1 MNCPEEII
9 VYMHEFLD
17 DDLDPEHEQKLKAH
31 LGTCKAC
38 QSMFHEMKKTVALIR
53 STANVHAPENFT
65 QSVMAKLPKEKK
77 KVGVQRWMKH
87 HPIVTAA
94 AVFLFL
100 MAGSLFS
107 AWDSDREFS
116 TTNAGQVVVEDHTVI
131 VPAGKVIKGDL
142 VVKNGDIKIEGE
154 VQGNVTV
161 INGEVTVSNGEKY
174 LASAGHVT
182 GKIEEVD
189 RAFDWIWY
197 QIKKTA
203 TELVSLDGQK
213 EPSEK

>member
-9 VYMHEFLD
+9 VYMHEYLD
-17 DDLDPEHEQKLKAH
+17 DDLDPEHEQVLKDH

-38 QSMFHEMKKTVALIR
+38 QTVFHEMKKTVALIR
-53 STANVHAPENFT
+53 STANVHAPDNFT

-77 KVGVQRWMKH
+77 KIGMQRWMKR
-87 HPIVTAA
+87 HPFVTAA
-94 AVFLFL
+94 AVFIFL

-116 TTNAGQVVVEDHTVI
+116 TTNAGQVVVKDHTVI
-131 VPAGKVIKGDL
+131 VPAGKVVKGDL
-142 VVKNGDIKIEGE
+142 IVKNGDIKIEGE

-161 INGEVTVSNGEKY
+161 INGEQY
-174 LASAGHVT
+174 LASAGNVT

-197 QIKKTA
+197 HIKKTA
-203 TELVSLDGQK
+203 TELVSLDGKK
-213 EPSEK
+213 EPDKK

>member
-9 VYMHEFLD
+9 VYMHEYLD
-17 DDLDPEHEQKLKAH
+17 EDLDPEHEQILKDH
-31 LGTCKAC
+31 LGTCTAC
-38 QSMFHEMKKTVALIR
+38 QNIFHEMKKTIALIR
-53 STANVHAPENFT
+53 STANVHAPDHFT
-65 QSVMAKLPKEKK
+65 QSVMARLPKEKK
-77 KVGVQRWMKH
+77 KVGVQRWMKR

-94 AVFLFL
+94 AVFIFL

-116 TTNAGQVVVEDHTVI
+116 TTNAGQVVIEDHTVI
-131 VPAGKVIKGDL
+131 VPAGKVVKGDL
-142 VVKNGDIKIEGE
+142 VVKNGNIKIEGE

-161 INGEVTVSNGEKY
+161 INGEQY
-174 LASAGHVT
+174 MASAGNVT

-197 QIKKTA
+197 QIKRTA
-203 TELVSLDGQK
+203 TELVSLDGKK
-213 EPSEK
+213 EPDEK

>member
-9 VYMHEFLD
+9 VYMHEYLD
-17 DDLDPEHEQKLKAH
+17 DDLEPENERVLREH
-31 LGTCKAC
+31 LGKCKDC
-38 QSMFHEMKKTVALIR
+38 QALFQEMNKTVALIQ

-65 QSVMAKLPKEKK
+65 ASVLAKLPKEKK
-77 KVGVQRWMKH
+77 KISFQRWMKQ
-87 HPIVTAA
+87 HPMVTAA
-94 AVFLFL
+94 AVFIVL

-107 AWDSDREFS
+107 AWDSDRDFS
-116 TTNAGQVVVEDHTVI
+116 TTNADQVVIDNETVI
-131 VPAGKVIKGDL
+131 VPEGKVVKGDL
-142 VVKNGDIKIEGE
+142 VVKNGNIKIEGK

-161 INGEVTVSNGEKY
+161 INGEVINGEQY

-189 RAFDWIWY
+189 KAFDWIWY

-203 TELVSLDGQK
+203 IDLFSLDG
-213 EPSEK
+213 EKGTDEK